1 MNENNQYS
9 DLLTIS
15 QYAEHKNVTRMTVY
29 YWIKN
34 KYLDVITIAGKQFI
48 NKNSN
53 PTKQLK

>member
-1 MNENNQYS
+1 MEQNIQYS
-9 DLLTIS
+9 DLMTIT
-15 QYAEHKNVTRMTVY
+15 QYAKHKNVSRMNVH

-34 KYLDVITIAGKQFI
+34 KYLDVVNIAGKQFI